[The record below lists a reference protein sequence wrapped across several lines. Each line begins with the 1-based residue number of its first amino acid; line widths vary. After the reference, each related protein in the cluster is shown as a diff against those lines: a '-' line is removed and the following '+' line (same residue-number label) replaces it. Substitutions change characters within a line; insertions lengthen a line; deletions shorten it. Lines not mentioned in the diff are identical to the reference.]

1 MLRDIS
7 WLNILLIPVVLNKF
21 CMKLKGTHYFL
32 NCCENLVILILI
44 CITHLWQFVSSI
56 IFKFYFGWCD
66 YYLISLLRRYIMK
79 DVPPICSWQLAILV
93 QIKAKGYNN
102 KYMFKI
108 NVFSKIQY
116 MKSRNDKKGKRVQ
129 LLLGMNK
136 FQFQEASWKVWRE
149 IYLTLNTKNEKK

>member
-1 MLRDIS
+1 
-7 WLNILLIPVVLNKF
+7 
-21 CMKLKGTHYFL
+21 
-32 NCCENLVILILI
+32 
-44 CITHLWQFVSSI
+44 
-56 IFKFYFGWCD
+56 
-66 YYLISLLRRYIMK
+66 
-79 DVPPICSWQLAILV
+79 
-93 QIKAKGYNN
+93 
-102 KYMFKI
+102 MFKI